1 MTLETWL
8 LFSGAALIVILIPG
22 PLSLL
27 MISNSLN
34 YGLRRSYPAF
44 LGGVFASICLLSASA
59 LGLGALL
66 LASEHLFNA
75 LKIVGALYLFYLA
88 WQSWQQSRRPA
99 QAANVPQAPAVPRFR
114 ALFGRA
120 FVLGA
125 SNPKDILFF
134 AAFLPQFLSG
144 QQPFL
149 PQLLIMI
156 ATWTVL
162 DLLCKLAYGLSAHA
176 AARYL
181 RSGNGQSWF
190 NRVSAGLFGGAGAAS
205 LINAGNPL

>member
-1 MTLETWL
+1 MSLETWL
-8 LFSGAALIVILIPG
+8 LFSGAALVVILIPG

-44 LGGVFASICLLSASA
+44 LGGVIASICLLSASA

-66 LASEHLFNA
+66 LASEQLFSA

-88 WQSWQQSRRPA
+88 WQSWQQSRQPSVGA
-99 QAANVPQAPAVPRFR
+99 EVPQAAPVPRFR

-134 AAFLPQFLSG
+134 AAFLPQ
-144 QQPFL
+144 
-149 PQLLIMI
+149 LLMMI

-162 DLLCKLAYGLSAHA
+162 DLLCKLAYGLGAHG

-181 RSGNGQSWF
+181 RSGKGQSWF
-190 NRVSAGLFGGAGAAS
+190 NRVSAGLFSGAGAAS
-205 LINAGNPL
+205 LLSNH

>member
-1 MTLETWL
+1 MNLETWL
-8 LFSGAALIVILIPG
+8 LFSGAALVVILIPG

-66 LASEHLFNA
+66 LASEQLFSA
-75 LKIVGALYLFYLA
+75 LKIVGAAYLFYLA
-88 WQSWQQSRRPA
+88 WQSWQQSRQPA
-99 QAANVPQAPAVPRFR
+99 RSAEVPYSAPVPRFR
-114 ALFGRA
+114 TLFGRA

-156 ATWTVL
+156 VTWTLL
-162 DLLCKLAYGLSAHA
+162 DLLCKLFYGLSAHS

-181 RSGNGQSWF
+181 RSSRGQGWF
-190 NRVSAGLFGGAGAAS
+190 NRVSAAFFGAAGAAS
-205 LINAGNPL
+205 IFRA

>member
-1 MTLETWL
+1 MSLETWL
-8 LFSGAALIVILIPG
+8 LFSSAALVVILIPG

-66 LASEHLFNA
+66 LASEKLFSA

-88 WQSWQQSRRPA
+88 WQSWKQSRQPA
-99 QAANVPQAPAVPRFR
+99 TATNVPEAAPKPRFS

-134 AAFLPQFLSG
+134 AAFLPQFLNPNL
-144 QQPFL
+144 PFL
-149 PQLLIMI
+149 NQLLVMI

-162 DLLCKLAYGLSAHA
+162 DLLCKLAYGLGAHGA
-176 AARYL
+176 AGYL
-181 RSGNGQSWF
+181 RSGKGQSWF
-190 NRVSAGLFGGAGAAS
+190 NRVSAGLFGVAGTAS
-205 LINAGNPL
+205 LLSR

>member
-1 MTLETWL
+1 MSLETWL
-8 LFSGAALIVILIPG
+8 LFSSAALVVILIPG

-34 YGLRRSYPAF
+34 HGLRRSYPAF
-44 LGGVFASICLLSASA
+44 LGGVIASICLLSASA

-66 LASEHLFNA
+66 LASEQLFSA

-88 WQSWQQSRRPA
+88 WQSWKQSRQPA
-99 QAANVPQAPAVPRFR
+99 SAVNVPAGAPKPRFR

-125 SNPKDILFF
+125 SNPKDILFC
-134 AAFLPQFLSG
+134 AAFLPQFLNPD
-144 QQPFL
+144 QPFL
-149 PQLLIMI
+149 AQLLVMI

-162 DLLCKLAYGLSAHA
+162 DLLCKLAYGLGAHGA
-176 AARYL
+176 AGYL
-181 RSGNGQSWF
+181 RSGKGQSWF
-190 NRVSAGLFGGAGAAS
+190 NRVSAGLFGVAGTAS
-205 LINAGNPL
+205 LLSR

>member
-1 MTLETWL
+1 MSLETWL
-8 LFSGAALIVILIPG
+8 LFSSAALVVILIPG

-66 LASEHLFNA
+66 LASEKLFSA

-88 WQSWQQSRRPA
+88 WQSWKQSRQPA
-99 QAANVPQAPAVPRFR
+99 TVTNVPEAAPKPRFS

-134 AAFLPQFLSG
+134 AAFLPQFLNPNL
-144 QQPFL
+144 PFL
-149 PQLLIMI
+149 NQLLVMI

-162 DLLCKLAYGLSAHA
+162 DLLCKLAYGLGAHGA
-176 AARYL
+176 AGYL
-181 RSGNGQSWF
+181 RSGKGQSWF
-190 NRVSAGLFGGAGAAS
+190 NRVSAGLFGVAGTAS
-205 LINAGNPL
+205 LLSR